1 MELYNNIH
9 NYKKNIFLNN
19 QTVEGTATVNNFVST
34 GTATVNNLVTTGTTT
49 IPNVIFDS
57 TDPVLSSST
66 LLMISNGTHQIKQSA
81 ININS
86 VALGNQAVSTT
97 SNVQFNNAIVNQL
110 TYTSLNPPISS
121 SFTPAY
127 INMYDTVTE
136 TYVIATNSYPSFTS
150 VVQNVG
156 FTVTNSST
164 FVASAAGIYR
174 FTIDYTQ
181 LSGVTD
187 LRIILEVNG
196 SGGVDVSS
204 STYGASVT
212 TFNSSYLFSLAA
224 GASCRLRFYCNTTNV
239 VNNTFFGYPVR
250 KLLIQR
256 VA

>member
-1 MELYNNIH
+1 MSISHLIAPTDKLYNLIVGSIN
-9 NYKKNIFLNN
+9 
-19 QTVEGTATVNNFVST
+19 ATSINSST
-34 GTATVNNLVTTGTTT
+34 PI
-49 IPNVIFDS
+49 IPNVITDS
-57 TDPVLSSST
+57 TDPILSSSN
-66 LLMISNGTHQIKQSA
+66 LLMVSNGTHEIKTSLV
-81 ININS
+81 NVSN
-86 VALGNQAVSTT
+86 VALVTQLPNQAVNTT

-110 TYTSLNPPISS
+110 TYTTLNPPVSA

-127 INMYDTVTE
+127 INMFDTTTE
-136 TYVIATNSYPSFTS
+136 TYVTATNSYPTFTS
-150 VVQNVG
+150 VVQNSG

-164 FVASAAGIYR
+164 FVAIAAGVYR

-224 GASCRLRFYCNTTNV
+224 NASLRLRFYCNTTNV